1 MLKSCWCTRRPW
13 SRRTGT
19 ILIAEDDRDT
29 MLFMKSL
36 FEEFGYSVIQAF
48 DGEDAVEKFSNNKDS
63 INLLIL
69 DMIMPK
75 KMARLLMSR

>member
-1 MLKSCWCTRRPW
+1 
-13 SRRTGT
+13 
-19 ILIAEDDRDT
+19 

-48 DGEDAVEKFSNNKDS
+48 DGEDAVEKFSNNKES